1 MIRIIKFTVLG
12 LVALLLLIVALANRQ
27 MVTLQLL
34 PDDLAAFV
42 GFQYDVGIPLFLVV
56 LGGTAL
62 GLLIGFFWEWMREYR
77 YRAEARRA
85 RRELKQRGDG
95 KRAQRTPD
103 DELAEL
109 LGDKPASQSRALK

>member
-1 MIRIIKFTVLG
+1 MIRIIKYGVLALIA
-12 LVALLLLIVALANRQ
+12 LVLLIVALANRQ

-42 GFQYDVGIPLFLVV
+42 GFQHGISIPLFLVV
-56 LGGTAL
+56 LGGVAL

-85 RRELKQRGDG
+85 RRELERRGEGKQ
-95 KRAQRTPD
+95 AQRTPD